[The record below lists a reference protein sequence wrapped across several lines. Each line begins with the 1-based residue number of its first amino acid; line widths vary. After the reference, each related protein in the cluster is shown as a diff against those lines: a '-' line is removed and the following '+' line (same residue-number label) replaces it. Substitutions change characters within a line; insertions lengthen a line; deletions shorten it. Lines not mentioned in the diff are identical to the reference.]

1 MKPRFL
7 LPGFQWA
14 AMAVLGAALALAGC
28 NGPRIVLCPGAAILA
43 DTATRAVLKP
53 GSAAVDPTATLYTVE
68 VTGITQVC
76 TLNTRLGESDSNI
89 RVSFRATRAPSGQA
103 ARYTVPYFLVINQG
117 ERIINKRVFNATVD
131 FPAGA
136 SAVVFETAVNNSTL
150 KFENGRLPNDYQYL
164 VGLEL
169 NEAERAYLQAM
180 GRVTP

>member
-7 LPGFQWA
+7 LPNFKWA

-28 NGPRIVLCPGAAILA
+28 NGPRIVLCPGASILA

-53 GSAAVDPTATLYTVE
+53 GSAAIDPTAVLYTVE
-68 VTGITQVC
+68 VTAINQTC
-76 TLNTRLGESDSNI
+76 SLDTRLGQSDSNI
-89 RVSFRATRAPSGQA
+89 RISFRATRTPTGQA
-103 ARYTVPYFLVINQG
+103 ARYTVPYFLVINQA

-136 SAVVFETAVNNSTL
+136 SAIVFETSITDSKL
-150 KFENGRLPNDYQYL
+150 KFENGRLPSDYQYL
-164 VGLEL
+164 AGLEL
-169 NEAERAYLQAM
+169 NETERAYLQAM